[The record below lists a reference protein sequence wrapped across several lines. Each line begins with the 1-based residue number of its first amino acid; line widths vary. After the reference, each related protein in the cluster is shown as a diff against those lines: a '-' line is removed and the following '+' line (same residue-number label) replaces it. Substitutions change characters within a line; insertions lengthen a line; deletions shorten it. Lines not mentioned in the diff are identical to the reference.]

1 MPPTMT
7 TRTEA
12 TVKGDARIESRDDL
26 LATFAKGEK
35 PKPDWRIG
43 TEHEKFVYRCAD
55 HRAPSY
61 AEPGGIRDLLMA
73 LTEFGGWMPVE
84 ENGNVIALVGP
95 DGAISLEPAGQFE
108 LSGAPRTHLHET
120 CAEAG
125 RHLAQVKTVGDR
137 LGLGFLGEA
146 ANVVLIG
153 PNGVGKTTIAKNIGY
168 TALLAGHTVLSVTAS
183 EMLNDLASHD
193 TSSAL
198 QRRLRCYVAPALLL
212 VDEVGYLSYDSRH
225 GDLFFEIVSRRHEKK
240 SIVLTTNR
248 PFAEWNEVFP
258 NSSCV
263 TALVDRLVHRAE
275 IIKIE
280 GGSYRA
286 KEAKERADKNAKRRA
301 NRRKGP

>member
-1 MPPTMT
+1 MS
-7 TRTEA
+7 EA
-12 TVKGDARIESRDDL
+12 MLLERAKKLGLHGLCAHWEEADGKTWVDALLDWEEKERARRSLERRIRRSKLGRFTL
-26 LATFAKGEK
+26 ISQF
-35 PKPDWRIG
+35 DWAWPRKI
-43 TEHEKFVYRCAD
+43 ERE
-55 HRAPSY
+55 
-61 AEPGGIRDLLMA
+61 L
-73 LTEFGGWMPVE
+73 VE
-84 ENGNVIALVGP
+84 EL
-95 DGAISLEPAGQFE
+95 
-108 LSGAPRTHLHET
+108 
-120 CAEAG
+120 
-125 RHLAQVKTVGDR
+125 

-183 EMLNDLASHD
+183 EMLNDLASQD

-212 VDEVGYLSYDSRH
+212 VDEVGYLSYGSRH